1 MQILFLVTC
10 ANRSRLPQL
19 WSNLSSLYTALLGES
34 YYNDAVKV
42 VVAFNDLDTEHFNQP
57 NCGKA
62 QETWTTLFA
71 SIGVEFDVRFFES
84 SMSPPQMWMDI
95 LFRLKEDAWFV
106 SCDDDTIWHNVNS
119 LVSRLR
125 HEQPQNTDLVTYG
138 LWDIANMRQYHD
150 WYPQYKVS
158 DTASLVEKHG
168 ERAIWCQKWVVDTD
182 QVVYHYSKDT
192 VVCTG
197 TSVVA
202 VSSLMATRSLVDKFA
217 SWPKG
222 TRGYDYYLCN
232 SLGFKRKHF
241 FPTFVSHLGVYSPQL
256 DGKLWTQM
264 ESPVSNQIQSSLP
277 HDKI

>member
-19 WSNLSSLYTALLGES
+19 WSSLSSLYTTLAKGVC
-34 YYNDAVKV
+34 NKGIRV
-42 VVAFNDLDTEHFNQP
+42 VVAFNDLDEEGFNQP

-62 QETWTTLFA
+62 QDTWATLFA
-71 SIGVEFDVRFFES
+71 SIDIHFSVRSFDS
-84 SMSPPQMWMDI
+84 SLSPPQMWI
-95 LFRLKEDAWFV
+95 EALSELKDDAWFV
-106 SCDDDTIWHNVNS
+106 SCDDDTIWHNTIS
-119 LVSRLR
+119 LVGYLR
-125 HEQPQNTDLVTYG
+125 YRTPDSVDVVTYG

-150 WYPQYKVS
+150 WYQDYRVS
-158 DTASLVEKHG
+158 QVSTLVERHG
-168 ERAIWCQKWVVDTD
+168 ERAVWCQRWILDSGQKI
-182 QVVYHYSKDT
+182 YPYSKDT

-202 VSSLMATRSLVDKFA
+202 VSSLMANKPLVEKFA

-232 SLGFKRKHF
+232 SLGTKRNHF
-241 FPTFVSHLGVYSPQL
+241 FPTYVSHLGVYSPQL

-264 ESPVSNQIQSSLP
+264 ESPVSNQIQSNLP